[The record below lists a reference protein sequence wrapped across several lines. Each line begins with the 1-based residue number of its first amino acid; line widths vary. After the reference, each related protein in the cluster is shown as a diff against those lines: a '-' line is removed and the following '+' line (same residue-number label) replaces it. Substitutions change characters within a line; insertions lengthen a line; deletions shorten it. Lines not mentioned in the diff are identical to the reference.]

1 MALPTS
7 LKLLVKRLSIEPH
20 HRDDRNPRQSER
32 YHVLKTSETDFRS
45 LKLALTT
52 KLAQCW
58 TGPCKKKN
66 VCRSGQVRSGQVR
79 SGQVRSGQVRSGQ
92 VRSGKVRSGRVRSG
106 QVRSGQ
112 ELLMMGEILDPM

>member
-58 TGPCKKKN
+58 TGPCKRKMF
-66 VCRSGQVRSGQVR
+66 VGQVRSGQVR
-79 SGQVRSGQVRSGQ
+79 SGQVRSGQVKSGQ
-92 VRSGKVRSGRVRSG
+92 VGSG

-112 ELLMMGEILDPM
+112 VRNC